1 MIPLYLLSI
10 SQVLYFLYII
20 YIVLL
25 KIVRHVR
32 QNSCIPTE
40 SKADPCLTDFTFT
53 RQAFCDPL
61 LRVSQKS
68 VSQLS
73 YSSET
78 KTYIPLIAYILSVLY
93 ILFYF
98 GINQRNTL
106 YFVIFVK
113 KMHEK
118 LCYKLLQC
126 L

>member
-40 SKADPCLTDFTFT
+40 SKAEPCLTDFSFT
-53 RQAFCDPL
+53 RQAFCESL
-61 LRVSQKS
+61 VLVRRKS

-78 KTYIPLIAYILSVLY
+78 KTYIPLIAYI
-93 ILFYF
+93 F
-98 GINQRNTL
+98 
-106 YFVIFVK
+106 
-113 KMHEK
+113 
-118 LCYKLLQC
+118 
-126 L
+126 